1 MDPAGIYEGSNLVKQ
16 LVCSCA
22 SAFALFVVSD
32 AAADNSEDRSTPA
45 VVFRAMAAT
54 ADPGS
59 IQLANGVTTNR
70 RDWRT
75 LLLAE
80 VGKQI
85 LADGSTAPI
94 FCTATLVGP
103 GVILT
108 AAHCLDGGPGRN
120 LATTAELDIG
130 GSTFTV
136 NCTVA
141 PGYREAVDRRTWHG
155 SKPRVPQDYA
165 LCRFTTPNSAPD
177 DLADLSYEVVDVAT
191 SIVPGNAVLLTGFG
205 CSEISIDTIGVVRTA
220 GFDNKFRVG
229 DARAAATT
237 SGAQSQDPYFLTIVS
252 DARQPTLCP
261 GDSGGPLLTGA
272 SAKSQTSPRR
282 VRGLN
287 SSVGR
292 VNGAANPIIFV
303 SYIAPLATSDFRSF
317 KDEWY
322 KKNTDTFICGIDHA
336 AGTPPC
342 AK

>member
-1 MDPAGIYEGSNLVKQ
+1 VDPARIYEGSNLVKQ
-16 LVCSCA
+16 LVCSCL
-22 SAFALFVVSD
+22 STFAFFVVSA
-32 AAADNSEDRSTPA
+32 AAADNTGDRSTPA

-59 IQLANGVTTNR
+59 IQLANGITTNR

-75 LLLAE
+75 LLLTE

-130 GSTFTV
+130 GSTFTAA
-136 NCTVA
+136 CTVA
-141 PGYREAVDRRTWHG
+141 QAYREAVDRRIWHG

-165 LCRFTTPNSAPD
+165 LCRFTIPHSAPD
-177 DLADLSYEVVDVAT
+177 DLADLSYEVVDIAT
-191 SIVPGNAVLLTGFG
+191 SVVAGNPVLLTGFG
-205 CSEISIDTIGVVRTA
+205 CSEISIDTTGVVRTS

-229 DARAAATT
+229 DALTAPASSAAR
-237 SGAQSQDPYFLTIVS
+237 SQDSYFLTVFS

-292 VNGAANPIIFV
+292 VNGAADPMIFV
-303 SYIAPLATSDFRSF
+303 SYIAPLATSEFRSF